1 MLYLK
6 IFIQEKGNEKRRK
19 DKKEKRHK
27 EKREKSKKSRN
38 REKESETD
46 REDEIKT
53 KTKILFGKVRFSD
66 EVEVVEYSSPNAE
79 GNNFKKKKKW
89 ILCFPGKIIYI
100 C

>member
-1 MLYLK
+1 MLYFK
-6 IFIQEKGNEKRRK
+6 IFIQEKGNKKRRK
-19 DKKEKRHK
+19 DKK

-46 REDEIKT
+46 HEDEIKT

-79 GNNFKKKKKW
+79 GNNFKIVKDTSN
-89 ILCFPGKIIYI
+89 GKQ
-100 C
+100 